1 MSQKNAKR
9 IRRLENRVDTMERS
23 AASWDAAEAA
33 VHNQAALDA
42 AAERNAERRRA
53 RDAERA
59 VIAWRRMTYA
69 MNGPLWPSPPSGAQA
84 LPREWRMSPQ
94 LLSCFYPLISA
105 AARS

>member
-69 MNGPLWPSPPSGAQA
+69 MAGCTIWSGS
-84 LPREWRMSPQ
+84 LRTPT
-94 LLSCFYPLISA
+94 
-105 AARS
+105 